1 MRYMTTEFK
10 IPESALKGL
19 REAAQR
25 GTLIPFVGAG
35 ASRLAG
41 GPSWPEFADKA
52 LRQFVNDR
60 KFSHAQLDQLRD
72 QSPRVKLSI
81 ALALQE
87 EHKTEIDYEKIFHPE
102 SKLKNSKGL
111 HLYGS
116 LSKLGKTFVTTNYD
130 YWLDEEIV
138 IPEMSID
145 KMINVKNASIT
156 NKRTLIHRIDDLKPS
171 LLNKSNTVIHLHG
184 SIREP
189 IGMIITTRDYVNH
202 YANDRLSIDPD
213 KENRVLTFLEYL
225 FVNKTVIFIGYGLEE
240 LEILEYVILKAK
252 NKPVKDINQAKHYL
266 VQGFFSH
273 QAELMTH
280 LRRYYLQQCGIELI
294 PFWRDHNDWDQLLF
308 VVDELARTIPA
319 SDLMAAQELAEME
332 GMLDD

>member
-1 MRYMTTEFK
+1 MSLEFR

-52 LRQFVNDR
+52 LRHFVSEG

-87 EHKTEIDYEKIFHPE
+87 EHNTEIAYEKIFHPE
-102 SKLKNSKGL
+102 NKMKSSKGL
-111 HLYGS
+111 QLYGA
-116 LSKLGKTFVTTNYD
+116 LSKLGKIFVTTNYD
-130 YWLDEEIV
+130 EWLDEEIFV
-138 IPEMSID
+138 PDITIGKSFDP
-145 KMINVKNASIT
+145 KHASIA
-156 NKRTLIHRIDDLKPS
+156 NKRLSVHDIKNFTPA

-184 SIREP
+184 SMSVP
-189 IGMIITTRDYVNH
+189 SSMVMTTRDYVNH
-202 YANDRLSIDPD
+202 YANDRSSSDPD

-225 FVNKTVIFIGYGLEE
+225 FAHKTVIFIGYGLEE

-252 NKPVKDINQAKHYL
+252 NKPIQNTKQAKHFL

-273 QAELMTH
+273 QTELMKH
-280 LRRYYLQQCGIELI
+280 LRQYYLQQCGIELI
-294 PFWRDHNDWDQLLF
+294 PFWRDHSDWDQLLV
-308 VVDELARTIPA
+308 VVDELARLIPS
-319 SDLMAAQELAEME
+319 SDLMNAQELAEME